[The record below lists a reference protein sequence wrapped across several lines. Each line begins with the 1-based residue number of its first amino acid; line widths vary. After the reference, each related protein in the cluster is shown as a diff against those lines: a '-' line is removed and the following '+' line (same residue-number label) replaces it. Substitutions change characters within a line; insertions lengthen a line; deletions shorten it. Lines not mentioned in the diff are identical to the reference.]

1 MTVTKGLTRKAEG
14 DKPARRVVILDQE
27 KCKPNMLAHQYLS
40 KYARSCGGE
49 CISVDAQKKIT
60 ILETACMACLNR
72 AKHCPGD
79 AVRIVNLPSNLETNV
94 THHYGPNSFK
104 LHGLPSPRAGTVL
117 GLLGTNGI
125 GKSTALNILSG
136 RLKPNLGN
144 FKDPPTWMEIYQ
156 YYRGSDLQNYF
167 ARYLQEDIVVAIKV
181 QLDNDYIKKLVG
193 QKVGAVIEQNDQR
206 DCWEEIATKL
216 EIMHLLDRE
225 VQTLSGGEL
234 QRFAIACTAVRDADV
249 YMFDEASSF
258 LDARQRMTAVELIR
272 GLTVNEKQLAQG
284 SAKANKHVIVVEHD
298 LTVLDYISDYVCCL
312 YGEASAYGV
321 VTKVAS
327 VRNGINN
334 FLAGYIP
341 AENMRFRAETLTFSV
356 SGADGAS
363 DQIANEGGAGKASI
377 GTVNYP
383 AMSKTLTQEKDGVT
397 SSFTLHIEEGLLR
410 GNEIIG
416 LLGENGCGKTT
427 FMELL
432 SGSFEKAEKKA
443 EAKAAAEG
451 KAEAKAEKNGS
462 GAADERPAG
471 KGEKDAP
478 PPDQSLDSIDALAS
492 LGVAYKRQN
501 YAPRLRKFVGTVQD
515 LLEKCINAACADRF
529 FRLLVLRPLQMEA
542 LEQCLVKN
550 LSGGE
555 LQRVAI
561 TLCLGTPANVYLL
574 DEPSAALDCEQRVI
588 AAKVIRRWIINHK
601 MKTAF
606 VVEHDFVMASAL
618 ADRVIVYRGEPGIEC
633 TATAPQP
640 VTTGFNEFLQHLDVT
655 FRRDP
660 NNFRPRVN
668 KKNSAKDKE
677 QKSSGQYFVFNA
689 DDEDEDDKQGKGK
702 GGKKGG
708 K

>member
-1 MTVTKGLTRKAEG
+1 
-14 DKPARRVVILDQE
+14 
-27 KCKPNMLAHQYLS
+27 
-40 KYARSCGGE
+40 
-49 CISVDAQKKIT
+49 
-60 ILETACMACLNR
+60 MACLNR
-72 AKHCPGD
+72 AKHCPGE
-79 AVRIVNLPSNLETNV
+79 AVKIVNLPSNLETNV
-94 THHYGPNSFK
+94 THHYSMNAFK
-104 LHGLPSPRAGTVL
+104 LHGLPTPRPGTVL
-117 GLLGTNGI
+117 GLLGSNGT

-144 FKDPPTWMEIYQ
+144 FTDPPHWMQIYQ
-156 YYRGSDLQNYF
+156 YYRGSELQNYF
-167 ARYLQEDIVVAIKV
+167 ARYLQEDITVAIKV
-181 QLDNDYIKKLVG
+181 QLDNDFIRKLIG
-193 QKVGAVIEQNDQR
+193 QKVGATIQQNDQR
-206 DCWEEIATKL
+206 DAWEEIATKL
-216 EIMHLLDRE
+216 DLMHLLDRE
-225 VQTLSGGEL
+225 VQSLSGGEL

-258 LDARQRMTAVELIR
+258 LDARQRMTAVDLIR
-272 GLTVNEKQLAQG
+272 GLTVNEKQLAAG

-312 YGEASAYGV
+312 YGEPSAYGV

-341 AENMRFRAETLTFSV
+341 AENMRFRAESLTFCV

-397 SSFTLHIEEGLLR
+397 SSFTLNIEAGALR
-410 GNEIIG
+410 GTEIIG

-443 EAKAAAEG
+443 EAKAEKAEGEAAPAKAAAPPAAERTP
-451 KAEAKAEKNGS
+451 AKAGAGEK
-462 GAADERPAG
+462 E
-471 KGEKDAP
+471 KKDAP
-478 PPDQSLDSIDALAS
+478 PPDHTLDSIDALAS

-501 YAPRLRKFVGTVQD
+501 YAPRLRKFTGTVQE

-542 LEQCLVKN
+542 LEQCMVKN

-561 TLCLGTPANVYLL
+561 CLCLGTPANVYLL

-618 ADRVIVYRGEPGIEC
+618 ADRVIVYRGQPGIEC
-633 TATAPQP
+633 TATPPQSLA
-640 VTTGFNEFLQHLDVT
+640 TGFNEFLKHLDVT

-677 QKSSGQYFVFNA
+677 QKKSGNYFVFDA
-689 DDEDEDDKQGKGK
+689 EDDDEDDKPGKGK

-708 K
+708 N